1 MDNIKKAVRHFFKTA
16 DIFLLMVCL
25 ACSAYSIVLISSAA
39 RTLSGGATRYIIV
52 QAAATLIGVVCF
64 VIFSL
69 IDVEDLTRYWKFLLA
84 FNIGFI
90 LLLVPLGTTVSGNR
104 SWLIFSWLPVDIQ
117 PAEIVKI
124 TYILLLAKQMYFLK
138 ERINHISSIAQLLA
152 HLGLMLGIIYFASSD
167 MGMIAVY
174 IMIFIAMTLTSG
186 IYFRWF
192 AAGAVLIGA
201 ATPFVWYKVFDDYQ
215 RNRILVVLNPELD
228 PLGVGYHAIQSKKAL
243 GAGKLFGQGLYQG
256 TQTQSSALPAK
267 HTDFI
272 FSVAG
277 EELGMIGCL
286 VIIALLTVIILR
298 CLYVATKARSGL
310 SAMICVGIAG
320 MLLFQSFENI
330 GMCLGITP
338 IIGLTLPF
346 FSSGGSSVVSMYCAI
361 GIVSGIKMRPMPHWL
376 KDSNKYT

>member
-1 MDNIKKAVRHFFKTA
+1 MDNVKKAIRHFFKTA
-16 DIFLLMVCL
+16 DIFLLVVCL
-25 ACSAYSIVLISSAA
+25 LSSAFSIVLISSAA

-52 QAAATLIGVVCF
+52 QAAATLIGVICF

-69 IDVEDLTRYWKFLLA
+69 IDVEDLTRYWKIFLL
-84 FNIGFI
+84 FNVGFI
-90 LLLVPLGTTVSGNR
+90 LTLVPFGTTVNGNR
-104 SWLIFSWLPVDIQ
+104 SWLIFDWFPVDIQ

-124 TYILLLAKQMYFLK
+124 TYIILMAKQMYYLR
-138 ERINHISSIAQLLA
+138 ERINHISSLAQILA
-152 HLGLMLGIIYFASSD
+152 HLGLMLAVIYFASSD
-167 MGMIAVY
+167 MGMLIVY
-174 IMIFIAMTLTSG
+174 FMIFLAMSLASG

-192 AAGAVLIGA
+192 AAGFAVIGA
-201 ATPFVWYKVFDDYQ
+201 AAPFIWRYIFDDYQ
-215 RNRILVVLNPELD
+215 RNRILVVFNPELD
-228 PLGVGYHAIQSKKAL
+228 PLGTGYHAIQSKKAL

-286 VIIALLTVIILR
+286 AIIALLTIIIIR
-298 CLYVATKARSGL
+298 CIYVATKARSGM

-320 MLLFQSFENI
+320 MLMFQSFENI

-346 FSSGGSSVVSMYCAI
+346 FSYGGSSMVTMYCAM
-361 GIVSGIKMRPMPHWL
+361 GIISSIKMRPMPHWL
-376 KDSNKYT
+376 KDSNKYA